1 MPLLGGSVPIVPALT
16 PLESALSA
24 RDPVEILA
32 ELTRWELR
40 RLWTRIVAQGILE
53 EAGRADALEPT
64 EIAWLEALVDDQNF
78 DEGTIRYCT
87 IDLSWRRRI
96 VETCIGMQDYPAAR
110 QAVAAHFTLPNT
122 RLQNVMQHEPAAALE
137 HVQTLGRLYEQHL
150 DRVEAAQA
158 KARRMGEAAK
168 VVWPPKRLRQLR
180 TPDEQVLHKMTVDWA
195 RQPQG
200 DSQDSLPTPNPSS
213 DGHDAKM
220 QKINRAKPSADVD
233 GPSLPAE
240 PPKNRKRSNDA
251 GAGTE
256 ERAKKRVRAGTTFTI
271 DLPGRAFVEHDDKAI
286 LHSTAT
292 KSSLSNPGPNRIP
305 VDLPPSRVDAGDIFS
320 LLRRGASEQQERL
333 GREGR
338 HSKTSWPLPVD
349 AETAPRDDSSRRRE
363 AAAPADTELVA
374 VPEAS
379 PTADPDSAKD
389 AAAPRAASPT
399 APKKALGPASSA
411 ILMPPPPTAASRLVA
426 ASTRVERADSGT
438 LRPPAPFDAAAPA
451 VVGDQPRQTS
461 RVSPPPNSTSTAAA
475 PVRAASATIED
486 SQESSAENDYSDAGP
501 VPAAAQHAT
510 APAPSI
516 LPLPGFTA
524 TTVATMSDVALDL
537 PIAGQAADLEDA
549 IVRPVSPPP
558 SIAPFR
564 LNLGTE
570 PPESS
575 QLRPFASSYD
585 STSSSDLVPESQL
598 VSYASQFVTSSVIV
612 PPTSSDEKPRS
623 GSVPPSRRPREESQ
637 DSSQIRASSSP
648 PDLFR
653 PDGSFD
659 LSAEPSA
666 TNKDE
671 SRSVLHSTLPES
683 QIVAVPPSQRAP
695 DDSKESSQIRASSS
709 PPDEPSRPEGS
720 NDLPAQP
727 PAITKDNSV
736 SVTFS
741 TLSELQIAAAFQQVE
756 QRADVAVESGPSLAQ
771 AGAAD
776 QKSAAQEAARG
787 PEVPA
792 APASASSGDPEPA
805 AEWSANSFTQEIIT
819 QVKDSQADDGARRAR
834 RRARQAERQR
844 LAEERASQGE
854 LDDDDDEH
862 EGSDSSSIG
871 RPEAVNGGDVD
882 AVMAAPEANNR
893 ELFDELPFSQAI
905 MADDAWSP
913 QKLYSRYDDFEGAWP
928 ATQAN
933 RLTQLSSEA
942 DEADAEKEPEEAE
955 GFFDL
960 EELIRTP

>member
-1 MPLLGGSVPIVPALT
+1 
-16 PLESALSA
+16 
-24 RDPVEILA
+24 
-32 ELTRWELR
+32 
-40 RLWTRIVAQGILE
+40 
-53 EAGRADALEPT
+53 
-64 EIAWLEALVDDQNF
+64 
-78 DEGTIRYCT
+78 
-87 IDLSWRRRI
+87 
-96 VETCIGMQDYPAAR
+96 
-110 QAVAAHFTLPNT
+110 
-122 RLQNVMQHEPAAALE
+122 
-137 HVQTLGRLYEQHL
+137 
-150 DRVEAAQA
+150 
-158 KARRMGEAAK
+158 
-168 VVWPPKRLRQLR
+168 
-180 TPDEQVLHKMTVDWA
+180 
-195 RQPQG
+195 
-200 DSQDSLPTPNPSS
+200 
-213 DGHDAKM
+213 M
-220 QKINRAKPSADVD
+220 QKVNRAKPSADVD

-271 DLPGRAFVEHDDKAI
+271 DLPVRAFVEHDDKAVGPARI
-286 LHSTAT
+286 TRDQAAQTPPPVPQQARLRD
-292 KSSLSNPGPNRIP
+292 SSVQTSPRPAPPANTRPQRQPDRSSPRPRTRSPSPDPPLDRDKVLAVESGPEPDSAPQP

-338 HSKTSWPLPVD
+338 YSKTSWPLPVD

-461 RVSPPPNSTSTAAA
+461 RVSPPPNSTSTAPA

-524 TTVATMSDVALDL
+524 TTVATMSDVAFDL

-612 PPTSSDEKPRS
+612 PPTSSDERPRS

-736 SVTFS
+736 SVIFS
-741 TLSELQIAAAFQQVE
+741 TLSESQIAAAFQQVE
-756 QRADVAVESGPSLAQ
+756 QRADVAVESGPSLAH

-913 QKLYSRYDDFEGAWP
+913 QMLYSRYDGFEGAWP